1 MSTTTAARHPPAQ
14 ARRAEQAWLEGRRCQ
29 AAGRWAEASQ
39 AFRRA
44 VQWAPH
50 DALYWLNLARAEREL
65 GHAQT
70 CDEAAQRA
78 FDREPG
84 DWLYGQ
90 FLAER
95 LAIAQA
101 YDAVMQVLDRHA
113 AHVSEASLGAEWHL
127 MRGDAL
133 VRLGRPAEAITP
145 CMQAL
150 VLANAGAAND
160 PKLAQTRR
168 SAAMMLGH
176 AMAREKRH
184 AEAAVCFR
192 MALDSDP
199 LAVGSALYAAHYAAW
214 ACEWVQLPEDLS
226 RLDRA
231 LTGVKALPADAPMQ
245 DFSPFCLLGLSDDPA
260 LMRWAAEHAGV
271 NRGTARQARRTTAV
285 PRPNGRIRVGLLSAD
300 FHQHATSVL
309 LVQALEHVDRARFDL
324 YFYSA
329 SRDDGSAL
337 RRRILTT
344 ATCVHDVRQWSAE
357 RLAGQIRAD
366 QIGVLFDLKGFTS
379 DQRLDVLAQRPA
391 PLQVAWLGYPGTS
404 GASGIDYIVGDPVVT
419 PLEHAAHFSESI
431 AQLPHCYQPND
442 GERSR
447 PAPWHRADCGLPE
460 DAVVLASFNQS
471 YKTTPEMF
479 AAWCQVLSQVP
490 RAVLWLL
497 LPDADT
503 QARLRQAAALLG
515 VDPARLIFA
524 PLLGIESHRAR
535 LPQADLILDT
545 YPCSG
550 HTTSSDALW
559 AGVPVLTRL
568 GQSFAARVSAS
579 LLHTLGL
586 DELVCPDVDAYI
598 ARAIALAADP
608 AALARLR
615 QRVETARSASPLFDG
630 RRFAADLGNLLD
642 RMVERQDAGLP
653 PAALAARPAL
663 DAAG

>member
-1 MSTTTAARHPPAQ
+1 MNASTAHARPASQ
-14 ARRAEQAWLEGRRCQ
+14 RLAEQSWQEGRRHFS
-29 AAGRWAEASQ
+29 AGRLREASRC
-39 AFRRA
+39 FRRA
-44 VQWAPH
+44 VQHAPG
-50 DALYWLNLARAEREL
+50 DALYWLNLARVERER
-65 GHAQT
+65 GDGAA
-70 CDEAAQRA
+70 CEAAARQA
-78 FDREPG
+78 FDLDPG

-95 LAIAQA
+95 LAGSQA
-101 YDAVMQVLDRHA
+101 FDAVIQVLDRHA
-113 AHVSEASLGAEWHL
+113 AQVPEASLAADWHL

-133 VRLGRPAEAITP
+133 VRLGRSVEAITP

-150 VLANAGAAND
+150 VLANAGAASD

-199 LAVGSALYAAHYAAW
+199 LAIGSALYAAHYAAW
-214 ACEWVQLPEDLS
+214 ACEWDQLPEDLS

-231 LTGVKALPADAPMQ
+231 LAGVKALPPDAPMQ
-245 DFSPFCLLGLSDDPA
+245 DFSPFCLLGLSDDPV

-271 NRGTARQARRTTAV
+271 NRATPRLARQTTAV
-285 PRPNGRIRVGLLSAD
+285 PRPDGRLRVGLLSSD

-309 LVQALEHVDRARFDL
+309 LVQALEHIDRSRFDL
-324 YFYSA
+324 YFYNA

-337 RRRILTT
+337 RRRILAT
-344 ATCVHDVRQWSAE
+344 ASCVHDVRQWSAE
-357 RLAGQIRAD
+357 RLTGQIRTD

-391 PLQVAWLGYPGTS
+391 ALQVAWLGYPGTS
-404 GASGIDYIVGDPVVT
+404 GASGIDYIIGDPVVT
-419 PLEHAAHFSESI
+419 PLEHAAHFSEAI

-471 YKTTPEMF
+471 YKTTPDLF
-479 AAWCQVLSQVP
+479 AAWCQVLSRVP

-497 LPDADT
+497 VPDPDT
-503 QARLRQAAALLG
+503 QVRLRQAAARLG
-515 VDPARLIFA
+515 VEPARLIFA

-586 DELVCPDVDAYI
+586 DDLICPDVATYI
-598 ARAIALAADP
+598 DRAVALAADP
-608 AALARLR
+608 AALAGLR
-615 QRVETARSASPLFDG
+615 QRVEAARSGSPLFDG
-630 RRFAADLGNLLD
+630 RRFAADLGDLLE
-642 RMVERQDAGLP
+642 RMVARQDAGLP
-653 PAALAARPAL
+653 PAALGAPSTDR
-663 DAAG
+663 